1 MKKKDT
7 EKKSK
12 LTPKQKKVIDIV
24 ATCLQV
30 AIILIAITI
39 SAIVI
44 ANPISSSAEVSKGK
58 TKLLPVLTGSMDGSA
73 EYYKATGFD
82 SKTGF
87 AEGDLVIAETPKNKL
102 TLKVGQIITFKG
114 SVNGVESLITHR
126 IIQVIDVNNDG
137 EADTYITH
145 GDANLAG
152 AVETVNPL
160 DVLAVYKTH
169 LNGVGKAI
177 NWLQNA
183 THFLLV
189 IVLPLALL
197 FIYNIVLMVKM
208 IMDAKVAKARET
220 SAGITA
226 DDEEEI
232 KKKAIADYL
241 AKQEEAKARENDD
254 NKTE

>member
-1 MKKKDT
+1 
-7 EKKSK
+7 
-12 LTPKQKKVIDIV
+12 
-24 ATCLQV
+24 
-30 AIILIAITI
+30 
-39 SAIVI
+39 
-44 ANPISSSAEVSKGK
+44 
-58 TKLLPVLTGSMDGSA
+58 
-73 EYYKATGFD
+73 
-82 SKTGF
+82 
-87 AEGDLVIAETPKNKL
+87 
-102 TLKVGQIITFKG
+102 
-114 SVNGVESLITHR
+114 
-126 IIQVIDVNNDG
+126 
-137 EADTYITH
+137 
-145 GDANLAG
+145 
-152 AVETVNPL
+152 
-160 DVLAVYKTH
+160 VLAVYKTH